1 MIRNARGPEAVEVG
15 PSIRE
20 NECGALQLMAVLA
33 RHLHEK
39 RALYGELT
47 ALLEPLGRA
56 RICPVKGEADLL
68 VRFKARLEQ
77 LLGVLEAMEDGAP
90 EEAAARLENL
100 RALHNESESEWQ
112 SADQIRND
120 LQEKARLQAEVIRTF
135 SHRLDGWSRRVE
147 ELRKRL
153 AEALAAKA
161 PVMPEVRERQQ
172 LEELLRQAK
181 GAYDEGD
188 YPRLSGRLAELDKKG
203 DLCQQLIERISDR
216 RNTVQDVARQ
226 SELLLLQS
234 PLDVKRRIHYTAL
247 LRTPSED
254 GAHGVNFRETST
266 LSESDRKTIGDSFS
280 QFTRPIA
287 EGLARYLR
295 DKDQDPPHYG
305 DKDQDPPPAAPA
317 AEVVGPGPGDD
328 SGGVRKF
335 VLGQPP
341 AGEIHT
347 SPIDQ
352 LKDIGD
358 LMYRLIV
365 PDQMQ
370 DYLRNN
376 KSSLVVT
383 TNDLELPWELMHLG
397 HEFLCL
403 DRPVARMPMGAA
415 IPRQPRGLA
424 PTSDKVR
431 FLLIYSDPYD
441 NLQHAKREVE
451 MIDHDLKKDM
461 GDEVD
466 ITLLKKELIKGAEL
480 NRILRRGEFQVIHY
494 AGHATFDRED
504 ADLSGLLLPDS
515 DVYFA
520 QKIRRLL
527 EGNPLVFLNACESGA
542 TANERSQAGPTRGY
556 LASYLQK
563 PAEGLASAFIYGG
576 ALGCIGTLWP
586 VYDGP
591 AARFAVQFYLK
602 VLEGHTL
609 GEAVRLARDENRKEF
624 PKYIT
629 WASFVL
635 YGDPR
640 FRLPRHERLLGI
652 HAGLGRADLPLK

>member
-1 MIRNARGPEAVEVG
+1 MTRNGRRPEAVKVV
-15 PSIRE
+15 PSPE
-20 NECGALQLMAVLA
+20 GNECDALQLMAKVA
-33 RHLHEK
+33 RDLQEK

-47 ALLEPLGRA
+47 ALLEPLNRA

-68 VRFKARLEQ
+68 AGFKARLEQ
-77 LLGVLEAMEDGAP
+77 VLGVLEAMEDGAS
-90 EEAAARLENL
+90 EEAAARLESL
-100 RALHNESESEWQ
+100 RALHDESEWQ

-135 SHRLDGWSRRVE
+135 SDRLESWRLRVE
-147 ELRKRL
+147 ELGERL
-153 AEALAAKA
+153 AGALAAKA
-161 PVMPEVRERQQ
+161 PVMPEVRERRQ
-172 LEELLRQAK
+172 LEELFRQAK

-203 DLCQQLIERISDR
+203 DLCQQLIERIGER
-216 RNTVQDVARQ
+216 RNAVRDVARQ

-234 PLDVKRRIHYTAL
+234 PLDVKRRVHYTAL

-254 GAHGVNFRETST
+254 GAHGINFRETST
-266 LSESDRKTIGDSFS
+266 LSESDRKTIGESFA
-280 QFTRPIA
+280 QFTRPFA
-287 EGLARYLR
+287 EGFSRYLGE
-295 DKDQDPPHYG
+295 DGQSP
-305 DKDQDPPPAAPA
+305 PPPAAAAPVAGPA
-317 AEVVGPGPGDD
+317 PGDV

-335 VLGQPP
+335 VVVGGPP
-341 AGEIHT
+341 DGEIRA
-347 SPIDQ
+347 SSIDQ
-352 LKDIGD
+352 LKEIGD

-403 DRPVARMPMGAA
+403 DRPVARMPMGGAL
-415 IPRQPRGLA
+415 PRRPRDLA
-424 PTSDKVR
+424 PASEKVR
-431 FLLIYSDPYD
+431 FLLIYSDPRD
-441 NLQHAKREVE
+441 NLDYAKQEVV
-451 MIDHDLKKDM
+451 MIEQDLKRDL

-466 ITLLKKELIKGAEL
+466 ITLLKKERITGAEL

-494 AGHATFDRED
+494 AGHASFDRED

-515 DVYFA
+515 EVFFA

-542 TANERSQAGPTRGY
+542 SANERGQTGPTRGY
-556 LASYLQK
+556 LSSYLQK

-586 VYDGP
+586 VYDSP
-591 AARFAVQFYLK
+591 AARFAVQFYQK

-609 GEAVRLARDENRKEF
+609 GEAVRLARDENRKTF
-624 PKYIT
+624 PKDIT

-640 FRLPRHERLLGI
+640 FRLPRHEHLSGIDPRQGEANSLL
-652 HAGLGRADLPLK
+652 K